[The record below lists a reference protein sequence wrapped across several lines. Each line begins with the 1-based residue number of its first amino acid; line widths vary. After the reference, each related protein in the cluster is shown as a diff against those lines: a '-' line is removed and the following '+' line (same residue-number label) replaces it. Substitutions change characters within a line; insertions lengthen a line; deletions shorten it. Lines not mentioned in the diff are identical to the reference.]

1 MRRTVHLEIHRE
13 DHKNDALGL
22 VFLGAVDSDRALE
35 LLKAYLGPQARIR
48 QAELRDAVLH
58 VEADVRE
65 FGEESQNLVRLA
77 REMQRAGR
85 LKGAAGQW
93 EEALRLSPLNPHAL
107 KGLGRLHYRSRNVE
121 IAKYYLTRARETA
134 PDDGDVL
141 RLLAEVALHDGQHLA
156 ARGYLEE
163 LVRRHPD
170 DKRGRLSLARLLPE
184 DARQIRE
191 ELALDAPLAE
201 LDAGEPED
209 GAS

>member
-1 MRRTVHLEIHRE
+1 MRRTVDLEIHRE

-22 VFLGAVDSDRALE
+22 VFLGAVDNERALE
-35 LLKAYLGPQARIR
+35 LVKAYLGPQARVR
-48 QAELRDAVLH
+48 HAELRDSVLH

-77 REMQRAGR
+77 RDMQRAGR
-85 LKGAAGQW
+85 LKGAAGQL

-121 IAKYYLTRARETA
+121 TARYYLTRARETA

-141 RLLAEVALHDGQHLA
+141 RLLAEVALHDGQPLS
-156 ARGYLEE
+156 ARAYLEE

-170 DKRGRLSLARLLPE
+170 DKRGRLALARLLPN
-184 DARQIRE
+184 DAREIRE
-191 ELALDAPLAE
+191 ELALDAPIGAPE
-201 LDAGEPED
+201 PGDPED
-209 GAS
+209 TAS